1 MSTRVAASVSG
12 RTLRYA
18 EVVAGPDGPRLRRLG
33 AADFEADVER
43 AVFHG
48 GDAAAV
54 EAVAAALAEGLGGTD
69 AQALVLAVHPT
80 ATTSFFTPLPVGLS
94 AHAREGQIRQE
105 TALLAD
111 LAPSQAVRVRAASV
125 RTERR
130 AEGDREWF
138 HVVHV
143 DEPVHARLAQLA
155 DALAVPAYDVADTTR
170 AVAAVA
176 GGAGLDLVVG
186 VYGGHTEVAVAR
198 DGAFLF
204 GTHGRGTAPADTAY
218 FALAALQQTGTDVG
232 DPARGA
238 AALDRLLVYGDDATP
253 ERLALT
259 AEFAGAT
266 SEPLDPF
273 ARFGR
278 RPDAADAELAAF
290 GPVLGVLR

>member
-18 EVVAGPDGPRLRRLG
+18 EAVAGPDGLRLRRLG
-33 AADFEADVER
+33 AADVEADVER

-48 GDAAAV
+48 GDPAAV
-54 EAVAAALAEGLGGTD
+54 AAVAAALAEGLGGTD

-80 ATTSFFTPLPVGLS
+80 ATTSFFTPLPVGLP

-111 LAPSQAVRVRAASV
+111 LAPSQPVRVRAASV

-155 DALAVPAYDVADTTR
+155 DALGVPAYDVADTTR

-176 GGAGLDLVVG
+176 SGPGLDLVVG
-186 VYGGHTEVAVAR
+186 VYGTHTEVAVAQ

-204 GTHGRGTAPADTAY
+204 GTHGQGTAPADTAY
-218 FALAALQQTGTDVG
+218 FALAALQQAGADVG
-232 DPARGA
+232 DPARGRGT
-238 AALDRLLVYGDDATP
+238 LDRLLVYGDDATP
-253 ERLALT
+253 ERLGLT

-266 SEPLDPF
+266 PQPLDPF
-273 ARFGR
+273 ERFGR
-278 RPDAADAELAAF
+278 RPDADAAEGAAF
-290 GPVLGVLR
+290 GPVLGVML